1 MSKKDPRRYK
11 RLVAVLTIG
20 AAVLSLSSLIR
31 LSSNP
36 DLSGV
41 TERQRRAK
49 LDQSS
54 RTIRLGWTAW
64 QDAEIVSLMAERLIE
79 ENFNV
84 PVDMVMADIGIQF
97 ESVARGDLDLMLMT
111 WLPVTHRNYWRSVR
125 DRVELLGAI
134 YKGRLGLVVPGYV
147 PVNKVNSISDLAKTE
162 IADAFDNSIQGIDPG
177 SALNEGTELAL
188 KEYKIKSMHLVAAN
202 LSVMA
207 ASLTEAIRQKRWI
220 VVTSLRP
227 HWMFANYDLRFL
239 QDPLGVF
246 GKTEN
251 IYAMGRLDF
260 THDHPQVAAF
270 LRRFEIPDEQFSQ
283 LMLQA
288 HTTSPE
294 EAVKTYLQQH
304 PERVR
309 YWITGEFSKP

>member
-49 LDQSS
+49 LEQSS
-54 RTIRLGWTAW
+54 KTIRLGWTAW

-283 LMLQA
+283 LMWQA

-309 YWITGEFSKP
+309 YWITGEFIQP